1 MHLSVFSEVRGF
13 IMSATGLVLA
23 PDCRESFRYEFFR
36 GGSSE
41 IPIVGGAIPDR
52 GDIALYCF
60 WVFIITEGSVDGF
73 FPGEC
78 K

>member
-1 MHLSVFSEVRGF
+1 MG
-13 IMSATGLVLA
+13 TGGSVLA
-23 PDCRESFRYEFFR
+23 PDYREFFCYELLR

-52 GDIALYCF
+52 GDIALDCF
-60 WVFIITEGSVDGF
+60 WVFVITEGSVDGL